1 MASAVI
7 RNLLQRMDPR
17 RSLAAAV
24 GWLLVAL
31 AMCLALAANLW
42 LSSFVR
48 STLLEQYSRRLD
60 AAGEHVS
67 AELDTALLLRLQ
79 SVSVVAAM
87 LSEDVQQSDS
97 EGIKRSLQAVR
108 LGVPD
113 LVWLAVT
120 DADGFIVGA

>member
-1 MASAVI
+1 MK
-7 RNLLQRMDPR
+7 NLARRIDPR

-48 STLLEQYSRRLD
+48 STLLEQHSQRLE

-67 AELDTALLLRLQ
+67 AELDTAMLLRLQ
-79 SVSVVAAM
+79 SVSVVGDHAVGRPAAQRPGRA
-87 LSEDVQQSDS
+87 S
-97 EGIKRSLQAVR
+97 
-108 LGVPD
+108 
-113 LVWLAVT
+113 
-120 DADGFIVGA
+120 GARCRPCAAACPT